1 MISFQEIRKNIEG
14 PATEITEG
22 KYPLWLRFFVVA
34 QLAAINSLNTKIQ
47 NETDVLKA
55 VQMLGEQNAKLGQIT
70 GLSVAIGSSD
80 KRLLQR
86 LRRGLRLK

>member
-1 MISFQEIRKNIEG
+1 MITFREIRDQDQHAIQV
-14 PATEITEG
+14 TEAR
-22 KYPLWLRFFVVA
+22 YPLWLRVFVVA

-47 NETDVLKA
+47 GETDVLKA
-55 VQMLGEQNAKLGQIT
+55 VQMLGEQNAKVGVIT
-70 GLSVAIGSSD
+70 GLSVAVGTSD